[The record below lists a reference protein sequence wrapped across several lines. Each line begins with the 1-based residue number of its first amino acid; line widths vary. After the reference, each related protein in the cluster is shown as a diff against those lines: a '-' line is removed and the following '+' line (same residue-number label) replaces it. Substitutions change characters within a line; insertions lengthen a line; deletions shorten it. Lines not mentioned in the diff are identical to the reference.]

1 MLTVTESHA
10 GNSNSEGVLPSLEQ
24 LKPEGVTHLSFKCN
38 YVSGKSSKKRRKKK
52 DLFLNILYKKIIL
65 LPNSMGRWSHCYVDV
80 HLNEQ
85 DQLQTPYYYKYRG
98 KLSRQNV
105 ITQACVL
112 LNTDLNK
119 III

>member
-1 MLTVTESHA
+1 
-10 GNSNSEGVLPSLEQ
+10 
-24 LKPEGVTHLSFKCN
+24 
-38 YVSGKSSKKRRKKK
+38 
-52 DLFLNILYKKIIL
+52 
-65 LPNSMGRWSHCYVDV
+65 MGRWSHCYVDV

-85 DQLQTPYYYKYRG
+85 DQFQTPYYYKYRG

-112 LNTDLNK
+112 LNTGLKK

>member
-1 MLTVTESHA
+1 
-10 GNSNSEGVLPSLEQ
+10 
-24 LKPEGVTHLSFKCN
+24 
-38 YVSGKSSKKRRKKK
+38 
-52 DLFLNILYKKIIL
+52 
-65 LPNSMGRWSHCYVDV
+65 MGRWSHCYVDV

-112 LNTDLNK
+112 LNTGLKK